1 MGAVKLQPLQ
11 AKKKLVKLKRER
23 LRRKAKDNL
32 YDFIN
37 YCKTDYHG
45 NWHHRLIT
53 EKIQEFWESP
63 TQNKLMLFIP
73 PQHGKSEIA
82 SRHFPAW
89 VLGQSPD
96 TKIAGTSYAVTLAR
110 SFNRAVQRIIDSKSY
125 GQVFPDTFLNA
136 KNVSHDVHGSY
147 LRNTEEFE
155 LVGHKGSY
163 KSVGVMG
170 GLSGFAVDLAIID
183 DPIKDRMEAD
193 SKTYRDRVYDWYLN
207 VLEARLHN
215 KSKVLLIMTRWHED
229 DLAGR
234 LLDEEWDEWTVV
246 KIPAIKE
253 QYRGDNPHHISDL
266 EGDPREIG
274 QPLWPERHSLKKLLR
289 TKKKSE
295 SVFDSLYQQNPST
308 PEGNKVKKDWF
319 EYCHIKEVPNIT
331 WDIWVDGA
339 YTKLTANDPTG
350 LMVAGY
356 DVKTKT
362 LYIRHAHD
370 AYMEMPEFLKFIPE
384 YADLHQ
390 YGRKSRVRFEP
401 KASGKSMKQMV
412 NSITY
417 LSAVE
422 IKSVLINEG
431 KEARLQ
437 TAAPKIEAGKV
448 VLVKGNWNDR
458 LVNQICA
465 YPNAAHDEYV
475 DLIGYACDHYFKPVK
490 AKGVKRRN

>member
-1 MGAVKLQPLQ
+1 MTAIKIDPLQ
-11 AKKKLVKLKRER
+11 AKKKVVKLKRER
-23 LRRKAKDNL
+23 LRRSAKDNL

-37 YCKTDYHG
+37 YTKTDYHG
-45 NWHHRLIT
+45 SWHHRLIA
-53 EKIQEFWESP
+53 EKIQKFWESE
-63 TQNKLMLFIP
+63 TQNKLMLFVP

-82 SRHFPAW
+82 SRNFPAW
-89 VLGQSPD
+89 VLGQNPD
-96 TKIAGTSYAVTLAR
+96 TKIAAASYAVELSR
-110 SFNRAVQRIIDSKSY
+110 SFNRSVQRIIDSKPY
-125 GQVFPDTFLNA
+125 GQVFPNTFLNA
-136 KNVSHDVHGSY
+136 KNVASDAKGAFI
-147 LRNTEEFE
+147 RNTEQFE
-155 LVGHKGSY
+155 VVNHKGSY

-183 DPIKDRMEAD
+183 DPVKDRMEAE
-193 SKTYRDRVYDWYLN
+193 SKTYRQRVYDWYLN

-234 LLDEEWDEWTVV
+234 LLQEEPDEWTVI

-253 QYRGDNPHHISDL
+253 QNRDDNPNHMTDL
-266 EGDPREIG
+266 EDDPREVG
-274 QPLWPERHSLKKLLR
+274 QPLWPERHSLDKLLK

-295 SVFDSLYQQNPST
+295 SVFDSLYQQNPSA

-319 EYCHIKEVPNIT
+319 EYCHIKEVPNIP

-339 YTKLTANDPTG
+339 YTKSTANDPTG
-350 LMVAGY
+350 LMCCGY

-384 YADLHQ
+384 YADLHE

-412 NSITY
+412 NSISE

-422 IKSVLINEG
+422 IKSVLVSEG
-431 KEARLQ
+431 KEARIQ

-448 VLVKGNWNDR
+448 VLVKGNWNNR
-458 LVNQICA
+458 FVNQIA
-465 YPNAAHDEYV
+465 SFPNAPHDEYV

-490 AKGVKRRN
+490 TKGVKRRN